1 MSELFEEAERL
12 KLRLIGAYEKM
23 YEQGR
28 LSEEQLE
35 SIIALIDRIDEYSRE
50 EVEARLRAL
59 GAPI

>member
-1 MSELFEEAERL
+1 MTELFEETERL

-23 YEQGR
+23 CEQGR
-28 LSEEQLE
+28 ITEKQLE

-59 GAPI
+59 GAPV